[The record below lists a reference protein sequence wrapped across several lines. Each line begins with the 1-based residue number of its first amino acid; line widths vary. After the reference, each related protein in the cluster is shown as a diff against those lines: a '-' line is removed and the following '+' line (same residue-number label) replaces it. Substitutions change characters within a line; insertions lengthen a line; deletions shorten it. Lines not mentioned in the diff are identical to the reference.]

1 MKISGKFGLLAA
13 TSATAL
19 VVFAAAP
26 VRAQDAPAP
35 VAAPA
40 PTDPT
45 PLAQGAAASADAAS
59 ANATPSNTSPIDT
72 APGNAAPTDAAAG
85 EEGLGDIIVTAQRRS
100 ESLQRAAVPVSVVQG
115 SDLVA
120 AGITDPGRLGELAPA
135 LTVQPSSTGNLIF
148 LRGVGNFTLTPNS
161 DPAIAFNYDGVYIGR
176 PTSTNGLFYDLD
188 RIEVLKGP
196 QGTLYGRNA
205 TGGAINVIPTQPKLG
220 ELSGYATASYGNYDT
235 VLAEGAI
242 NVPLGD
248 DGALRVSAS
257 TSRHDGYLRDGT
269 SDDKTTSFRA
279 QLKAALTPSLTVR
292 IAADYSHVG
301 GIGDGVSYISNYN
314 FNPFAGGYV
323 TVKPALGLG
332 EGLYTPAAQAYRTTI
347 TAGPSGRRQDAISP
361 YPFRSNDFYGANAQI
376 DYDTGAGTLTIIPAW
391 RYASLNYLAEAA
403 SFPYRNREKDEQF
416 SIEAR
421 FAGTRIGPID
431 YIVGGYFYDDSIRAR
446 TALNLSAAQNFLV
459 QRFDNR
465 SFAPFGRVT
474 AHVSDRLRLV
484 GGLRY
489 SKDIKSF
496 VGSGIALNLVCLVR
510 PAGIPTC
517 PNARLFTTVDSIS
530 QVPFAVPSG
539 PAPIPQGASGAIII
553 RSDSFYNNKQT
564 NDRVTYHGGVEF
576 DVAER
581 SLFYATV
588 ESGYR
593 SGGFSAAQ
601 GFETYQPELITAY
614 TVGLKNRFL
623 DNRVQ
628 LNVEGFL
635 WNYKDQQVSHLG
647 LDLSG
652 RTAQFIENIGR
663 SRIKG
668 IEVEGRVLVTP
679 TTLFSADVQ
688 YLDAKNRSFTYQQG
702 SATGAPL
709 TGCTFALSANPA
721 IYNVDCAGK
730 QAYNSPK
737 WTVNLAAQQT
747 FNVGDYKF
755 VAGGDTQYKTSRT
768 VGFEFLPEQR
778 VGSTWM
784 TNAQLSFGPA
794 NDSWSI
800 AGFVRNI
807 ENNRILN
814 FAVTHPLANA
824 LVGGSTAP
832 RTYGARASV
841 KF

>member
-1 MKISGKFGLLAA
+1 MISHRFALAA
-13 TSATAL
+13 TVSATAL
-19 VVFAAAP
+19 AIVAAP
-26 VRAQDAPAP
+26 VRAQ
-35 VAAPA
+35 AAPA
-40 PTDPT
+40 APQVDPT
-45 PLAQGAAASADAAS
+45 AQATPLTQDSTASADAAS
-59 ANATPSNTSPIDT
+59 ANATPGQD
-72 APGNAAPTDAAAG
+72 
-85 EEGLGDIIVTAQRRS
+85 GLDEIIVTAQRRS
-100 ESLQRAAVPVSVVQG
+100 ENLQRAAVAVSVVQG
-115 SDLVA
+115 ADLVA

-161 DPAIAFNYDGVYIGR
+161 DPAIAFNYDGVYLGR

-220 ELSGYATASYGNYDT
+220 ELSAYATASYGNYDA
-235 VLAEGAI
+235 VVAEGAI
-242 NVPLGD
+242 NAPLGD
-248 DGALRVSAS
+248 DGALRISAS
-257 TSRHDGYLRDGT
+257 TSRHDGYLSDGT
-269 SDDKTTSFRA
+269 SDDKTTSLRV

-292 IAADYSHVG
+292 VAGDYSHTG
-301 GIGDGVSYISNYN
+301 GLGAGVSYVSNYN
-314 FNPFAGGYV
+314 FNPFTGGYA

-332 EGLYTPAAQAYRTTI
+332 EGLYTAASQAYRQTI
-347 TAGPSGRRQDAISP
+347 FVPVAGRRLDAISP
-361 YPFRSNDFYGANAQI
+361 TPFQRNNFYGANAQI
-376 DYDTGAGTLTIIPAW
+376 DYDTGGGTLTIIPAW

-403 SFPYRNREKDEQF
+403 AFPYRNREKDEQF

-421 FAGTRIGPID
+421 FAGTRIGIFD
-431 YIVGGYFYDDSIRAR
+431 YIVGGYFYDDSIRNR
-446 TALNLSAAQNFLV
+446 TALNLSAAENFLV
-459 QRFDNR
+459 QRYDNR
-465 SFAPFGRVT
+465 SFAPFGRLT
-474 AHVSDRLRLV
+474 AHLSDRLRLV
-484 GGLRY
+484 GGARY

-496 VGSGIALNLVCLVR
+496 TGSGTALNLVCTVQTMFG
-510 PAGIPTC
+510 PSCPT
-517 PNARLFTTVDSIS
+517 ATLFTTVSDVS
-530 QVPFAVPSG
+530 QVPFAVPTT
-539 PAPIPQGASGAIII
+539 PAPIPQGRSGAIII
-553 RSDSFYNNKQT
+553 RSDSVYNSKLT

-576 DVAER
+576 DLAER

-593 SGGFSAAQ
+593 SGGFSAAL

-614 TVGLKNRFL
+614 TVGLKNRFF

-628 LNVEGFL
+628 LNIEGFV

-647 LDLSG
+647 LDLAG
-652 RTAQFIENIGR
+652 RTAQFIQNIGR

-668 IEVEGRVLVTP
+668 VEVEGRVLVTP
-679 TTLFSADVQ
+679 TTLLSADVQ

-702 SATGAPL
+702 SGTGAPL
-709 TGCTFALSANPA
+709 TGCAYTLSANPA
-721 IYNVDCAGK
+721 FYDVDCAGK

-747 FNVGDYKF
+747 FNLGDYKI
-755 VAGGDTQYKTSRT
+755 VASGDTQYKTSRT
-768 VGFEFLPEQR
+768 IGFEFLPEQR

-784 TNAQLSFGPA
+784 TNAQLAFGPA
-794 NDSWSI
+794 DDRWSV

-807 ENNRILN
+807 EDNRILN

>member
-1 MKISGKFGLLAA
+1 MKVSSKFGLLAA
-13 TSATAL
+13 SSVMVSVL
-19 VVFAAAP
+19 FAAAP
-26 VRAQDAPAP
+26 ARAQAD
-35 VAAPA
+35 
-40 PTDPT
+40 PTAQAT
-45 PLAQGAAASADAAS
+45 PLAQGAASSADAAS
-59 ANATPSNTSPIDT
+59 ANATP
-72 APGNAAPTDAAAG
+72 GQ
-85 EEGLGDIIVTAQRRS
+85 EGLEEIIVTAQRRS
-100 ESLQRAAVPVSVVQG
+100 ENLQRAAVAVSVVQG

-120 AGITDPGRLGELAPA
+120 AGITQPDRLGELAPA
-135 LTVQPSSTGNLIF
+135 LTIQPSSTGNLIF
-148 LRGVGNFTLTPNS
+148 MRGVGNFTLTPNS
-161 DPAIAFNYDGVYIGR
+161 DPAIAFNYDGVYLGR

-220 ELSGYATASYGNYDT
+220 ELSGYATASYGNYDA
-235 VLAEGAI
+235 VVAEGAV

-248 DGALRVSAS
+248 NGALRASAS
-257 TSRHDGYLRDGT
+257 TSRHDGYLSDGT
-269 SDDKTTSFRA
+269 SDDKTTSLRL
-279 QLKAALTPSLTVR
+279 QMKAALTPALTVR
-292 IAADYSHVG
+292 VAGDYSHVG
-301 GIGDGVSYISNYN
+301 GVGAGVSYVSNYL
-314 FNPFAGGYV
+314 FNPATGAYLTF
-323 TVKPALGLG
+323 KPTTGLD
-332 EGLYTPAAQAYRTTI
+332 EGVYTPAAQAYRSNI
-347 TAGPSGRRQDAISP
+347 FVPVAGRRLDAISP
-361 YPFRSNDFYGANAQI
+361 YPFQSNNFYGANAQI

-391 RYASLNYLAEAA
+391 RYGSLNYLAEAA

-421 FAGTRIGPID
+421 FTGERIGIFD
-431 YIVGGYFYDDSIRAR
+431 YIVGGYFYDDSINAR
-446 TALNLSAAQNFLV
+446 VALNLSAAENFLV
-459 QRFDNR
+459 QKYDNR
-465 SFAPFGRVT
+465 SFAPFGRLT

-496 VGSGIALNLVCLVR
+496 VGTGIALNLVCMVR
-510 PAGIPTC
+510 VAGVPTC
-517 PNARLFTTVDSIS
+517 PTARLFTTVDNIS
-530 QVPFAVPSG
+530 QVPFPVPAG
-539 PAPIPQGASGAIII
+539 PVPIPQGASGAIIV
-553 RSDSFYNNKQT
+553 RSDSAYNNRLT
-564 NDRVTYHGGVEF
+564 NDRLTYHGGVEF
-576 DVAER
+576 DVADR
-581 SLFYATV
+581 SLLYATV

-593 SGGFSAAQ
+593 SGGFSAAL

-635 WNYKDQQVSHLG
+635 WDYKDQQVSHLG

-652 RTAQFIENIGR
+652 RTAQFIQNIGT

-668 IEVEGRVLVTP
+668 VEVEGRVLVTP
-679 TTLFSADVQ
+679 TTLVSADVQ
-688 YLDAKNRSFTYQQG
+688 YLDAKNRFFTYQQG

-709 TGCTFALSANPA
+709 TGCAYALSANPA
-721 IYNVDCAGK
+721 FYNVNCAGT

-747 FNVGDYKF
+747 FEVGDYKL
-755 VAGGDTQYKTSRT
+755 VVGGDTQYKSGRT

-794 NDSWSI
+794 DDRWSI

-807 ENNRILN
+807 ENDRILN

-832 RTYGARASV
+832 RTYGVRASV

>member
-13 TSATAL
+13 ASATA
-19 VVFAAAP
+19 FAAAP
-26 VRAQDAPAP
+26 VRAQDAP
-35 VAAPA
+35 PA
-40 PTDPT
+40 QRATSSSD
-45 PLAQGAAASADAAS
+45 AASADAA
-59 ANATPSNTSPIDT
+59 
-72 APGNAAPTDAAAG
+72 PGQEELG
-85 EEGLGDIIVTAQRRS
+85 EIIVTAQRRS
-100 ESLQRAAVPVSVVQG
+100 ENLQRAAVAVSVVQG
-115 SDLVA
+115 ADLVA
-120 AGITDPGRLGELAPA
+120 AGITQAGRLGELAPA

-205 TGGAINVIPTQPKLG
+205 TGGAINLIPAQPKLG
-220 ELSGYATASYGNYDT
+220 ELSGYATASYGNYNA
-235 VLAEGAI
+235 VVAEGAV
-242 NVPLGD
+242 NAPLGEK
-248 DGALRVSAS
+248 GAIRISAS
-257 TSRHDGYLRDGT
+257 TSRHDGYLGDGT
-269 SDDKTTSFRA
+269 SDDKTTSLRV
-279 QLKAALTPSLTVR
+279 QMKAALTPALTVR
-292 IAADYSHVG
+292 IAGDYSHVG
-301 GIGDGVSYISNYN
+301 GVGAGVSYVSNYN
-314 FNPFAGGYV
+314 FNPFTGGYA

-332 EGLYTPAAQAYRTTI
+332 EGLYTSASQAYRTTI
-347 TAGPSGRRQDAISP
+347 FVPVAGRTLDMISP
-361 YPFRSNDFYGANAQI
+361 YPFQHNNFYGTNAQI

-416 SIEAR
+416 SVEAR
-421 FAGTRIGPID
+421 FTGTRIGIFD
-431 YIVGGYFYDDSIRAR
+431 YTLGGYYYDDSVHNR
-446 TALNLSAAQNFLV
+446 TALNLSAAENFLD
-459 QRFDNR
+459 QRYKTR
-465 SFAPFGRVT
+465 SFAPFGRLT
-474 AHVSDRLRLV
+474 AHLSDRLRLV
-484 GGLRY
+484 GGVRY

-496 VGSGIALNLVCLVR
+496 VGTGTALNLVCTVAVR
-510 PAGIPTC
+510 GVPTC
-517 PNARLFTTVDSIS
+517 PTARLFTTVDTIS
-530 QVPFAVPSG
+530 QVPFAVPAG
-539 PAPIPQGASGAIII
+539 PAPIPQGASGAIIV
-553 RSDSFYNNKQT
+553 RSDSVYNNRLT
-564 NDRVTYHGGVEF
+564 SDRVTYHGGVEF

-581 SLFYATV
+581 SLLYATV

-601 GFETYQPELITAY
+601 GFETYQPEFITAY
-614 TVGLKNRFL
+614 TVGLKNRFF

-635 WNYKDQQVSHLG
+635 WNYKNQQVSHLG

-652 RTAQFIENIGR
+652 RTAQFIQNIGR

-668 IEVEGRVLVTP
+668 VEVEARILATK
-679 TTLFSADVQ
+679 TTLLSADIQ
-688 YLDAKNRSFTYQQG
+688 YLDANNLSFTYQQG

-709 TGCTFALSANPA
+709 TGCSYALSANPA
-721 IYNVDCAGK
+721 FYNVDCAGK

-747 FNVGDYKF
+747 FTVGDYKV
-755 VAGGDTQYKTSRT
+755 VAGADTQYKTSRT
-768 VGFEFLPEQR
+768 VGFEFLAEQR
-778 VGSTWM
+778 VGSTW
-784 TNAQLSFGPA
+784 TSNAQLSFGPA
-794 NDSWSI
+794 DDRWSI

-807 ENNRILN
+807 ENDRILN

-841 KF
+841 RF

>member
-1 MKISGKFGLLAA
+1 MTSHKLGLM
-13 TSATAL
+13 
-19 VVFAAAP
+19 AAASAMSFA
-26 VRAQDAPAP
+26 VAAASAQAQEAPAP
-35 VAAPA
+35 VRPA
-40 PTDPT
+40 PQTDPT
-45 PLAQGAAASADAAS
+45 AQATPLTQESAPSADAAS
-59 ANATPSNTSPIDT
+59 ANATP
-72 APGNAAPTDAAAG
+72 GQ
-85 EEGLGDIIVTAQRRS
+85 EGLGDIIVTAQRRA
-100 ESLQRAAVPVSVVQG
+100 ENLQRAAVAVSVVQG

-120 AGITDPGRLGELAPA
+120 AGITQPDRLGELAPA

-161 DPAIAFNYDGVYIGR
+161 DPAIAFNYDGVYLGR
-176 PTSTNGLFYDLD
+176 PTSTNGLFFDLD

-220 ELSGYATASYGNYDT
+220 ELSGYATASYGNYDA
-235 VLAEGAI
+235 VIAEGAI
-242 NVPLGD
+242 NLPLGD
-248 DGALRVSAS
+248 KGALRVSAS

-269 SDDKTTSFRA
+269 SDDKTTSLRV
-279 QLKAALTPSLTVR
+279 QLKAELTPALTVR
-292 IAADYSHVG
+292 VSGDYSHVG
-301 GIGDGVSYISNYN
+301 GVGAGVSYVSNYN
-314 FNPFAGGYV
+314 FNPRTGGYV
-323 TVKPALGLG
+323 TVKPATGLG
-332 EGLYTPAAQAYRTTI
+332 EGLYTAAAQAYRSTI
-347 TAGPSGRRQDAISP
+347 FLGLSGRTEDAIAP
-361 YPFRSNDFYGANAQI
+361 YPFQRNNFYGANAQI

-421 FAGTRIGPID
+421 FAGTRIGIFD
-431 YIVGGYFYDDSIRAR
+431 YIVGGYFYDDSIRNR
-446 TALNLSAAQNFLV
+446 TALNLSAAENFLV
-459 QRFDNR
+459 QAYDNR
-465 SFAPFGRVT
+465 SFAPFGRLT
-474 AHVSDRLRLV
+474 AHLSDRLRLV
-484 GGLRY
+484 GGVRY

-496 VGSGIALNLVCLVR
+496 AGTGIALNLVCTVQTMFG
-510 PAGIPTC
+510 PSCPT
-517 PNARLFTTVDSIS
+517 ARLFTTVDDIS
-530 QVPFAVPSG
+530 QVPFAVPTT
-539 PAPIPQGASGAIII
+539 PAPIPQGTSGAIIV
-553 RSDSFYNNKQT
+553 RSNSVYNNKLT

-576 DVAER
+576 DVAAR

-593 SGGFSAAQ
+593 SGGFSAAL

-614 TVGLKNRFL
+614 TVGLKNRFF

-628 LNVEGFL
+628 FNVEGF
-635 WNYKDQQVSHLG
+635 WWDYKDQQVSHLG
-647 LDLSG
+647 LDFSG
-652 RTAQFIENIGR
+652 RVAQYIQNIGT

-668 IEVEGRVLVTP
+668 VEVEGRVLVTP
-679 TTLFSADVQ
+679 TTLLSANVQ
-688 YLDAKNRSFTYQQG
+688 YLDAKNRAFAYQQG
-702 SATGAPL
+702 IVAGSPPPL
-709 TGCTFALSANPA
+709 TGCAFTAATPTL
-721 IYNVDCAGK
+721 YNVNCAGK
-730 QAYNSPK
+730 QAYNSPR

-747 FNVGDYKF
+747 FNVGDYKL
-755 VAGGDTQYKTSRT
+755 VAGGDTQYKSSRT

-778 VGSTWM
+778 VGETWM

-794 NDSWSI
+794 DDRWSI

-807 ENNRILN
+807 EDNRILN